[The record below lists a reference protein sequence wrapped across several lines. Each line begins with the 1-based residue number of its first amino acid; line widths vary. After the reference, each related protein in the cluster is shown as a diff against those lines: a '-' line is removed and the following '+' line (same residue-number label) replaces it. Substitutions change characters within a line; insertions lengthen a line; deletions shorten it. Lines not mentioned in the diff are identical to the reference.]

1 MCCNIL
7 QEIKITQVK
16 LHLAWSRTGFV
27 EIQKSESAR
36 GERSPACCCGET
48 SWKLIVV
55 HNKSERRFSLV
66 NLLFQRVLPLKGIS
80 LFTGALSAL
89 CSRLTFSFVVDL
101 QTCDVTR
108 KLIPLGVLFSR
119 ISRQSCEVELKL
131 VSKGKFLLFRQ
142 EDISHFSLPRSLWHG
157 LRKPSR
163 TVFQRHRRVEG
174 FRKNKARTLGF
185 VYDGAAPRVGDKIIK
200 TRKGCCAPSG
210 ATHSTS
216 SGERWKISCLKRAG
230 FRQMTSSVKFNSI
243 DLPSTVALEWQ
254 HGAGLG
260 ATFCLWRWND

>member
-1 MCCNIL
+1 M
-7 QEIKITQVK
+7 KP
-16 LHLAWSRTGFV
+16 GFV

-36 GERSPACCCGET
+36 GERSSACCCCEA

-119 ISRQSCEVELKL
+119 VSRQSCEVELKL
-131 VSKGKFLLFRQ
+131 VSKGKFLLFPARRYFSFLPPPLALTWV
-142 EDISHFSLPRSLWHG
+142 EKTFTHGFPASPSSGGISEEQGAHIRLC
-157 LRKPSR
+157 LRW
-163 TVFQRHRRVEG
+163 
-174 FRKNKARTLGF
+174 
-185 VYDGAAPRVGDKIIK
+185 
-200 TRKGCCAPSG
+200 SG
-210 ATHSTS
+210 ASR
-216 SGERWKISCLKRAG
+216 RW
-230 FRQMTSSVKFNSI
+230 QN
-243 DLPSTVALEWQ
+243 
-254 HGAGLG
+254 
-260 ATFCLWRWND
+260 N